1 MNMNFD
7 IGTVVI
13 ALSVAFLAIIILRN
27 GLKIIK
33 QSQVVV
39 IERLGKYHSTL
50 ESGINIIWPIIDV
63 PRKINWFNDKGLS
76 KNAAEYGIEYTRV
89 DRIDLRETVFDFPKQ
104 SVITKDNVNVEI
116 NALLYFQIMD
126 PVRAV
131 YEIEDLPLAIEK
143 LTQTTLRNVIGELEL
158 DQTLSSRDTINSKL
172 QLILDEATNKWGVKV
187 NRVEL
192 QDIHPP
198 FEIQEAM
205 NKQMMA
211 EEKRRAAVLEAEGLK
226 TASILKSEGE
236 KESEINLAEGAKNAE
251 ILKAEGLAKAK
262 IRLAEA
268 EKEAIELISKSIDKK
283 GDPINYLIAMKYIET
298 LEKMVEGDDNKTIYM
313 PYEASAALGSL
324 GGIKDLLK

>member
-1 MNMNFD
+1 
-7 IGTVVI
+7 
-13 ALSVAFLAIIILRN
+13 
-27 GLKIIK
+27 
-33 QSQVVV
+33 
-39 IERLGKYHSTL
+39 
-50 ESGINIIWPIIDV
+50 
-63 PRKINWFNDKGLS
+63 
-76 KNAAEYGIEYTRV
+76 
-89 DRIDLRETVFDFPKQ
+89 
-104 SVITKDNVNVEI
+104 
-116 NALLYFQIMD
+116 MD

-158 DQTLSSRDTINSKL
+158 DETLSSRDTINSKL

-198 FEIQEAM
+198 HEIQEAM

-211 EEKRRAAVLEAEGLK
+211 ERERRAAVLEAEGQK

-236 KESEINLAEGAKNAE
+236 KESEINLAEGVKNAE

-283 GDPINYLIAMKYIET
+283 GDPINYLIAIKYIET

-313 PYEASAALGSL
+313 PYAASAALGSL

>member
-1 MNMNFD
+1 MEFDFNF
-7 IGTVVI
+7 GTLAV
-13 ALSVAFLAIIILRN
+13 ALSVALLVIIILRT

-50 ESGINIIWPIIDV
+50 DSGINIIWPILDV
-63 PRKINWFNDKGLS
+63 PRKINWFNDSGLS
-76 KNAAEYGIEYTRV
+76 RGSAEFGIEYTKV

-143 LTQTTLRNVIGELEL
+143 LTQTTLRNIIGELEL
-158 DQTLSSRDTINSKL
+158 DQTLSSRDTINSRL
-172 QLILDEATNKWGVKV
+172 QIILDDATNKWGVKV

-198 FEIQEAM
+198 HEIQEAM

-211 EEKRRAAVLEAEGLK
+211 ERERRARVLEAEGLK
-226 TASILKSEGE
+226 TASILKSEGQ
-236 KESEINLAEGAKNAE
+236 KESEINLAEAEKKSE
-251 ILKAEGLAKAK
+251 ILKAEGKANAK
-262 IRLAEA
+262 IKLAEA
-268 EKEAIELISKSIDKK
+268 EKESIELITTSIDKK
-283 GDPINYLIAMKYIET
+283 SDPVKYLIAMKYIET
-298 LEKMVEGDDNKTIYM
+298 LEKMVEGDDNKVVYM
-313 PYEASAALGSL
+313 PYEATAALGSL
-324 GGIKDLLK
+324 GGIKEILK